1 MYTPIQAQIVRD
13 AISGTNTSAL
23 TDSRVLYSRKALRMC
38 TKMVYCSILI
48 SNFNFSD
55 N

>member
-1 MYTPIQAQIVRD
+1 MYTPTHAQIVAD
-13 AISGTNTSAL
+13 TISGSNTSAI
-23 TDSRVLYSRKALRMC
+23 TDSRVLYSRKALKMC

-48 SNFNFSD
+48 STFNFSD